1 MGRSALQAR
10 SARTA
15 SASRVTICRL
25 HSRRRN
31 RNPSRCGHD
40 PQGGARPAVGNQ
52 RSMAA
57 DNAAAWPRDAE
68 IPLTDVR
75 SVPKTGL
82 ARPPPTQQNARKG
95 RLNFLYARVGPWS
108 SLQSVIARVWNTLLS
123 CRLLSRL
130 LRGCI
135 PGMGGELP
143 AARQVTGARASAPG
157 RTRVAAGTLPQPERI
172 RGASAAHA
180 SGRSCL

>member
-1 MGRSALQAR
+1 M
-10 SARTA
+10 
-15 SASRVTICRL
+15 TICRL

-82 ARPPPTQQNARKG
+82 ARPPPTQQTARKG
-95 RLNFLYARVGPWS
+95 RLNFLYATPR
-108 SLQSVIARVWNTLLS
+108 A
-123 CRLLSRL
+123 CRT
-130 LRGCI
+130 
-135 PGMGGELP
+135 
-143 AARQVTGARASAPG
+143 AA
-157 RTRVAAGTLPQPERI
+157 
-172 RGASAAHA
+172 
-180 SGRSCL
+180 

>member
-1 MGRSALQAR
+1 M
-10 SARTA
+10 
-15 SASRVTICRL
+15 TICRL

-31 RNPSRCGHD
+31 RNPIRCGHD

-82 ARPPPTQQNARKG
+82 ARPPPTQQTARKG
-95 RLNFLYARVGPWS
+95 RLNFLYARNVSPAKSGHVTADRLASGCRSGSTAKSGSVHVRREW
-108 SLQSVIARVWNTLLS
+108 QS
-123 CRLLSRL
+123 
-130 LRGCI
+130 
-135 PGMGGELP
+135 GGWGVPATNATSNLP
-143 AARQVTGARASAPG
+143 A
-157 RTRVAAGTLPQPERI
+157 
-172 RGASAAHA
+172 
-180 SGRSCL
+180 RSCTTASRAGPSAISTSTSG

>member
-1 MGRSALQAR
+1 M
-10 SARTA
+10 
-15 SASRVTICRL
+15 TICRL

-57 DNAAAWPRDAE
+57 DNAAAWPHDAE

-82 ARPPPTQQNARKG
+82 ARPPPTQQTARKG
-95 RLNFLYARVGPWS
+95 RLNFLYAECRRVEKSWHEKARLDAEDDDAPTRAAAVRRLRHCGRINS
-108 SLQSVIARVWNTLLS
+108 SAVNAERSSRTWRRSSSVATLS
-123 CRLLSRL
+123 SFESSATACDTA
-130 LRGCI
+130 
-135 PGMGGELP
+135 GG
-143 AARQVTGARASAPG
+143 VGAVFGLAFASS
-157 RTRVAAGTLPQPERI
+157 AGVGTI
-172 RGASAAHA
+172 T
-180 SGRSCL
+180 